1 MTGSVNLFLAALPV
15 LIFAAMALAELV
27 RPRRALVLGRMQRW
41 TTHALLFV
49 ANRLTAWLLAR
60 LVAVPLVA
68 LWASEQGYG
77 VLNAVALPIWAET
90 LIAFVVL
97 DFAMWVQHLATHKI
111 PLLWRMHMVHH
122 VDRDLDVST
131 AIRFHPFEIIVST
144 LWKALCVVVLGVPA
158 LVFLAF
164 EAWLGANA
172 LFNHSNVELPRR
184 LDRAIRPFL
193 VTPDLHL
200 VHHSTAVGE
209 QQSNYGFA
217 LTIWDRL
224 FGTYKDESATGRD
237 AQSIGISE
245 YPDERPAQIGFSLKL
260 PLT

>member
-1 MTGSVNLFLAALPV
+1 MLDTTASIGIVPLLV
-15 LIFAAMALAELV
+15 FAAMALAELA
-27 RPRRALVLGRMQRW
+27 RPRRALLLGKAKRW
-41 TTHALLFV
+41 TTHALLFA
-49 ANRLTAWLLAR
+49 ANRLTIWLLAR

-77 VLNAVALPIWAET
+77 LLNAIALPLWAEI
-90 LIAFVVL
+90 LIAFIAL
-97 DFAMWVQHLATHKI
+97 DFAMWVQHLATHKV

-122 VDRDLDVST
+122 ADRDLDVST

-172 LFNHSNVELPRR
+172 LFNHSNVELPRW
-184 LDRAIRPFL
+184 LDRAVRPFL

-217 LTIWDRL
+217 LTLWDRL
-224 FGTYKDESATGRD
+224 FRTYMDESAFGRE
-237 AQSIGISE
+237 AQPIGMGE

>member
-1 MTGSVNLFLAALPV
+1 MLNTTAFLAIVPLLV
-15 LIFAAMALAELV
+15 FAVMALAELAK
-27 RPRRALVLGRMQRW
+27 PRRALLLGRMRRW
-41 TTHALLFV
+41 TTHALLFA
-49 ANRLTAWLLAR
+49 ANRLTTWLLAR

-68 LWASEQGYG
+68 LWASDQGYG
-77 VLNAVALPIWAET
+77 ILNAIALPAWAEI
-90 LIAFVVL
+90 LIAFIAL

-122 VDRDLDVST
+122 ADRDLDVST
-131 AIRFHPFEIIVST
+131 AIRFHPFEIMVST
-144 LWKALCVVVLGVPA
+144 LWKALCVVTLGVPA

-172 LFNHSNVELPRR
+172 LFNHSNVELPRW

-200 VHHSTAVGE
+200 VHHSTAIGE

-224 FGTYKDESATGRD
+224 FGTYKDESAFGRE
-237 AQSIGISE
+237 AQPIGMGE